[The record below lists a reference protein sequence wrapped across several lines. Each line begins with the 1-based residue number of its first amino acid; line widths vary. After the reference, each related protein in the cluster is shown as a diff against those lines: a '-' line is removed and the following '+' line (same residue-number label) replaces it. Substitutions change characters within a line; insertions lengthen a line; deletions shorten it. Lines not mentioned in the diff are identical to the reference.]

1 MPETF
6 ESVLSVLRG
15 LTRELE
21 PGEYAGK
28 DAAAMVKVL
37 DEIERLAAASKVL
50 MAKRVADTTAWVSGG
65 NRSPAH
71 WLARQTGTSVGE
83 SAAALTMADQLGE
96 LPDTRDAL
104 RSGRLSARQAREI
117 ADGAHVNPAAER
129 DLLRTAERES
139 FRRLRDEV
147 RRAKVSGIDASDRYQ
162 AIKRSRYLRAGV
174 QSDGAFE
181 LHLRDTADAGADV
194 LAALK
199 PFQNRIFAE
208 ARRQGRR
215 EAAEA
220 YAADAIRAL
229 AREATR
235 AAGDTGDTGGTGG
248 TGDGKGTLAPRRNAK
263 IIVRVDHAALTRG
276 TTAPG
281 EVCEITGIGPLP
293 VATVKAMMNDAF
305 LAAVLTDGDDV
316 VSVAHLGRRVTA
328 KQRTALEWR
337 GLECTTIGCPNRHH
351 LEIDHTVDWALT
363 HHTKLD
369 ELELLCPHCHDLKTH
384 HGYRL
389 EPGNGRRRLLPPGHP
404 DLLAISEGRAA
415 TTPRPKP
422 PPIGGRS
429 KEPPIRGRSK
439 EPPSDRSTQL
449 PLIA

>member
-6 ESVLSVLRG
+6 CSVLSALRG
-15 LTRELE
+15 LTAALE

-28 DAAAMVKVL
+28 DAAAVVKVL

-50 MAKRVADTTAWVSGG
+50 VAKRVADTTAWVSGG

-83 SAAALTMADQLGE
+83 SAAVLTMAEQLGD

-104 RSGRLSARQAREI
+104 RSGRLSGRQAREI
-117 ADGAHVNPAAER
+117 ADAAHVNPAAER

-147 RRAKVSGIDASDRYQ
+147 RRAKVAGLDAGDRYQ

-174 QSDGAFE
+174 RSDGAFE

-199 PFQNRIFAE
+199 PFQDRIFAE

-215 EAAEA
+215 EAVEA

-229 AREATR
+229 ARDANR
-235 AAGDTGDTGGTGG
+235 APGVDADAEED
-248 TGDGKGTLAPRRNAK
+248 KGTLAPPRNAK
-263 IIVRVDHAALTRG
+263 IIVRVDHAALKRG

-281 EVCEITGIGPLP
+281 EVCEITGIGPVP
-293 VATVKAMMNDAF
+293 VASVKAMMSDAF
-305 LAAVLTDGDDV
+305 LAAIVTDGDDV

-351 LEIDHTVDWALT
+351 LEIDHTIDWALT

-389 EPGNGRRRLLPPGHP
+389 EAGTGRRRLLPPGHP
-404 DLLAISEGRAA
+404 DLLGASEGGPARA
-415 TTPRPKP
+415 PRPDP
-422 PPIGGRS
+422 PATDGRS
-429 KEPPIRGRSK
+429 KGPPGDRSK
-439 EPPSDRSTQL
+439 GPPGDRSTRL